1 MNPFTGFEIRVLLCS
16 AHPQAQLRA
25 LDCEGIY
32 VCGIAREMQ
41 QLPAL
46 LCRLQPHVLM
56 MDDPD
61 AALSAL
67 PALCLK
73 ALPAFPPRIIS
84 CHPTA
89 TPLDSVCPANLPDAV
104 YAVMQPPMGRL
115 AFSSLNSRLAHAH
128 SLLDSIGMPA
138 QLKGRADIA
147 LGAAWLSTL
156 AQPVPPLQHQL
167 YPWLAQHDGV
177 TPAAIERRI
186 RSAIE
191 SAWLHGSLQAQNT
204 FFGLSVS
211 PERGKP
217 TNAELL
223 FRLSDAISARIT
235 EADYTF

>member
-1 MNPFTGFEIRVLLCS
+1 MNPFTDFEIRVLLCS
-16 AHPQAQLRA
+16 IHPQVQLRA
-25 LDCEGIY
+25 LDCKGIY

-61 AALSAL
+61 AALSVL

-73 ALPAFPPRIIS
+73 ALPASPPRIIS
-84 CHPTA
+84 CHPTE
-89 TPLDSVCPANLPDAV
+89 TPLDSVCPATLPEAV

-115 AFSSLNSRLAHAH
+115 ASLSLNSRLAHAH

-147 LGAAWLSTL
+147 LGAAWLSAL

-177 TPAAIERRI
+177 T
-186 RSAIE
+186 SA
-191 SAWLHGSLQAQNT
+191 
-204 FFGLSVS
+204 
-211 PERGKP
+211 
-217 TNAELL
+217 
-223 FRLSDAISARIT
+223 AISAQIT
-235 EADYTF
+235 KADYTL